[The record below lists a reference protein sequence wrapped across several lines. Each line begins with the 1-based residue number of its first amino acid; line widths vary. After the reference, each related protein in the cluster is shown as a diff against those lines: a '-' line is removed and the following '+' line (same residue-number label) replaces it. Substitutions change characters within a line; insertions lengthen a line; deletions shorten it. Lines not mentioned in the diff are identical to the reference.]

1 MSVIFYYGCISNKNL
16 NFLWIWGFPNPIPST
31 LSNWIPSYVYM
42 NLDVSFTVQWPL
54 LFGQINLSS
63 WIWYCAKGILLI
75 SSMNSTLILSSALD
89 NGPLIQYL
97 RGHPSIQ
104 FNLSCLVTHFLF
116 PCTQVQIWVWFLKR
130 KKEEEEVLMGYVS
143 FANCNLCSTFPL
155 LLCFHL
161 GLSLS
166 LSFFWLLGVATAIRQ
181 TVMGLWLDH
190 RWHVRESL

>member
-1 MSVIFYYGCISNKNL
+1 MGAFPYKNL
-16 NFLWIWGFPNPIPST
+16 IFLWIWGFPNPIPST

-63 WIWYCAKGILLI
+63 WIWYCPKGILLI
-75 SSMNSTLILSSALD
+75 SAMNSTLILSSALD

-104 FNLSCLVTHFLF
+104 FNLSCLVTHFSF

-130 KKEEEEVLMGYVS
+130 KKRRRRSSNGVRLFCQLQFVFYFSSPSLFS
-143 FANCNLCSTFPL
+143 FRFVFIFIILLAFGGCNCNTPDSD
-155 LLCFHL
+155 
-161 GLSLS
+161 GSLVGS
-166 LSFFWLLGVATAIRQ
+166 
-181 TVMGLWLDH
+181 
-190 RWHVRESL
+190 